1 MWIPSGQPN
10 LTTAAIETFFR
21 NVGTL
26 ALPSGGT
33 RVMNRHARIN
43 RRKDKQNDEDQHRSH
58 PERSHSRRRCGTGRE
73 RRAGTGRRDEEG
85 HQPEGRAK
93 GQESS
98 KKTGRKEGSQA
109 RQQARR
115 EDGGEARQQKGRQSR
130 RSQAGK

>member
-43 RRKDKQNDEDQHRSH
+43 RRKDKQNDEDQYRSR
-58 PERSHSRRRCGTGRE
+58 PERSHSRRHCGTGRE
-73 RRAGTGRRDEEG
+73 RRAGAGRRDEEG
-85 HQPEGRAK
+85 HQQEGRAQGAESRK
-93 GQESS
+93 KSRQESQYRAEEAGQG
-98 KKTGRKEGSQA
+98 KA
-109 RQQARR
+109 R
-115 EDGGEARQQKGRQSR
+115 
-130 RSQAGK
+130 